1 MNQIYDK
8 ETCVGQGI
16 GVSSQR
22 SMVIEQL
29 FLAKTVMNDSLW

>member
-1 MNQIYDK
+1 MTRK
-8 ETCVGQGI
+8 HVWGQGI
-16 GVSSQR
+16 GVSNQR